1 MKPVVKVLLVG
12 LGLATVSAGA
22 MASVRVDGT
31 GDVRSRTQHLQGLAD
46 MLAAKER
53 ELERRDQ
60 QMLSRE
66 KDLRVAEAAIETQ
79 LEALEALKSEL
90 DTKMVALDDEEEA
103 RRIRLTKM
111 IESVRARNAAPMFGE
126 FDDEVALDVLGRM
139 NREKAGKLLAELE
152 PKRAAFLA
160 EGLATGTLQ

>member
-1 MKPVVKVLLVG
+1 MRPMFKAIGMVVV
-12 LGLATVSAGA
+12 LATVSAGA

-31 GDVRSRTQHLQGLAD
+31 GDVRSRSEHLQGLAD

-53 ELERRDQ
+53 ELERRGQ

-66 KDLRVAEAAIETQ
+66 KDIRVAESEISVQ
-79 LEALEALKSEL
+79 IDVLEALKLEL
-90 DTKMVALDDEEEA
+90 DGRMVALDEEEES
-103 RRIRLTKM
+103 RRVRLTKM

-126 FDDEVALDVLGRM
+126 FSDDVALDVLGRM

-152 PKRAAFLA
+152 PKRAATLA
-160 EGLATGTLQ
+160 EGLANGALP